1 MGVQVLSSLL
11 SKLSK
16 LKQADSLLRVKP
28 LIYKGKVL
36 A

>member
-1 MGVQVLSSLL
+1 MGVQV
-11 SKLSK
+11 LSK

>member
-1 MGVQVLSSLL
+1 MGLQVLSSLL

-16 LKQADSLLRVKP
+16 LQQADSLLWVKL
-28 LIYKGKVL
+28 LICKGKVL

>member
-1 MGVQVLSSLL
+1 MGVQVLS
-11 SKLSK
+11 K
-16 LKQADSLLRVKP
+16 LKQAASLLRVKP